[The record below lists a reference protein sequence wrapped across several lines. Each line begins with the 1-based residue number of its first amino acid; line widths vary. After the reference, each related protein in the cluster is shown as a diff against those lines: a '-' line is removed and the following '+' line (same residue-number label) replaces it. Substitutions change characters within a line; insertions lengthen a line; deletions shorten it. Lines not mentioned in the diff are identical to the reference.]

1 VLRWFGADHPP
12 WRPASP
18 HHPWRPRD
26 KSAPHPSCG
35 SGTGGSVLAHN
46 PASAFL
52 RTSPSPPSGQ
62 DPVEAEAALCRRG
75 RRPAALAAAT
85 GTVAEGPPRRRHG
98 AQAAGRWSTPTVLLM
113 RRRALEA
120 RQCGTPVRGLTLARW
135 ALAHQASAG
144 RWTAAGDHAPI
155 VERSITNQQQ
165 AHHHHQADPWILPS
179 QPAPRGTVG
188 AQEPSDSPESPK
200 LACPVE
206 QPLTLPVCWTLTVSS
221 AWPFGL
227 SCCVSLAWER
237 TGAPAL
243 LGGIDH
249 TSMACRTCSLAWV
262 GLADLCAGLA
272 MRLVR
277 PAGHIYSL
285 RWLTIAVLSSAGGE
299 SSG

>member
-1 VLRWFGADHPP
+1 LLTTP
-12 WRPASP
+12 PAS
-18 HHPWRPRD
+18 
-26 KSAPHPSCG
+26 
-35 SGTGGSVLAHN
+35 
-46 PASAFL
+46 L
-52 RTSPSPPSGQ
+52 RTSATPAFRPGS
-62 DPVEAEAALCRRG
+62 RRG
-75 RRPAALAAAT
+75 CGGIPVGEGGACCAGAAT
-85 GTVAEGPPRRRHG
+85 GTVAEGRPNGGMLLSSSSGSTRLSSRR
-98 AQAAGRWSTPTVLLM
+98 AAGPGGPAVRDV
-113 RRRALEA
+113 
-120 RQCGTPVRGLTLARW
+120 GRGLTLARR
-135 ALAHQASAG
+135 ASAHQASAG

-155 VERSITNQQQ
+155 VERSIANQQQ
-165 AHHHHQADPWILPS
+165 PHHHHQADPWILPR

-206 QPLTLPVCWTLTVSS
+206 QPLTLPVCWTLTASS